1 MNALITG
8 GAGFIGSHLSE
19 HLLNSGWSVTAIDN
33 FDSFYDPSI
42 KRRNVAPLRSHRAYR
57 LIEHDICTVLD
68 IVEDV
73 SAPDVIIHLA
83 AKAGVRDSIADP
95 ASYSKVNVD
104 GTVQVL
110 ELARILNVKQFVF
123 ASSSSVYGDNAH
135 VPWQEDKSEL
145 VPISPYAATKIAGEL
160 LGSVYSR
167 LYHIRFLALRLFS
180 VFGPIQCY
188 GNGSTR
194 RDYTYIADV
203 VNAFSAAIAYSAS
216 DYEIINVG
224 TNRSVSLQDLVK
236 ALEIALG
243 KTAAI
248 ESAAAQPGDAQVTLA
263 NIEKAYGLIGY
274 VPTVS
279 LQAGISQFVDWM
291 KAFG

>member
-1 MNALITG
+1 LVISKFTRAIT
-8 GAGFIGSHLSE
+8 
-19 HLLNSGWSVTAIDN
+19 
-33 FDSFYDPSI
+33 
-42 KRRNVAPLRSHRAYR
+42 K
-57 LIEHDICTVLD
+57 
-68 IVEDV
+68 
-73 SAPDVIIHLA
+73 
-83 AKAGVRDSIADP
+83 
-95 ASYSKVNVD
+95 
-104 GTVQVL
+104 
-110 ELARILNVKQFVF
+110 
-123 ASSSSVYGDNAH
+123 
-135 VPWQEDKSEL
+135 
-145 VPISPYAATKIAGEL
+145 GE
-160 LGSVYSR
+160 
-167 LYHIRFLALRLFS
+167 
-180 VFGPIQCY
+180 PIQCY